1 MICRKYYIR
10 MMQKTPYVGPFLR
23 TIASIYDLFLLLGVW
38 FAVGSCALWLN
49 GGQVLH
55 PALGSILVFVSGWIF
70 FAFFWIK
77 SGQTLG
83 MQVWRIKLVSSD
95 PSSQKI
101 TLMQTFLRYSVNCGI
116 LALLGMPLFLIY
128 VDQKRLAV
136 NDVLSKTKL
145 IRLES

>member
-1 MICRKYYIR
+1 

-23 TIASIYDLFLLLGVW
+23 TITSIYDLFLLLGVW
-38 FAVGSCALWLN
+38 FAVGSFALWLN

-83 MQVWRIKLVSSD
+83 MQAWRIKLISSD
-95 PSSQKI
+95 SSSQKI

-116 LALLGMPLFLIY
+116 LALLGMPLLLIY